1 MITID
6 NFCCHPYSVR
16 QITEFGWR
24 KYKFKSI
31 FLKGVNMKTRSGLK
45 IINIIVAVFLLLGLF
60 IGSSMSVTANSN
72 LGSPADIASELM
84 ANDRAVGV
92 VEVDGLVTSN
102 TADDVTAITLTGH
115 TTGTGENR
123 LMLVGVSWNCG
134 GSDIP
139 ITSVEFAYGDPVQ
152 TLTLEAVITHEQEG
166 QGSPVGSRFAAIYAT
181 VDSEGALVQPPAGV
195 SGTVTITFGSQVTY
209 GIVAGAVNFMG
220 VSLDDPLGIP
230 GSAGQTLGTEPSVTL
245 TGLAGTEL
253 IFDTAFLGSVSYT
266 LTPAIEQ
273 TELWNDTIGNAIG
286 AASIKPTDGN
296 ESVTMSW
303 TPSNET
309 TWILAAVPINPVVIP
324 EYTITASAGVN
335 GVIDPSG
342 DVTVL
347 EGDDQ
352 TFTITPDTNYVVD
365 DVLVDDVSVGA
376 VTEYTFS
383 NVTADHTIEASFK
396 LVEYTI
402 TATAGVGGS
411 IDPSGEVLVAY
422 GGNQTFTITPNT
434 GYLISDVLVDEVSVG
449 DVTEYT
455 FTNVTS
461 DHTIEASFELI
472 EYTITATAG
481 LGGSIA
487 PLGDVIVAYGGEQ
500 TFTITPDVDYQVSD
514 VLVDDVSVGAVT
526 EYTFTNVTADHTIE
540 AVFEP
545 IVYEYYLPIIYNG
558 N

>member
-1 MITID
+1 
-6 NFCCHPYSVR
+6 
-16 QITEFGWR
+16 
-24 KYKFKSI
+24 
-31 FLKGVNMKTRSGLK
+31 MKTRSGLK
-45 IINIIVAVFLLLGLF
+45 NFNIIVAVFLLLGLF
-60 IGSSMSVTANSN
+60 IGSSVNVTANSI
-72 LGSPADIASELM
+72 LGNPEEIASDLM
-84 ANDRAVGV
+84 VNDRAVGE
-92 VEVDGLVTSN
+92 VEVDGLVTTN
-102 TADDVTAITLTGH
+102 TADDVTNITVAGH

-134 GSDIP
+134 GSDVP
-139 ITSVEFAYGDPVQ
+139 ITSVVFAYGDPVQ
-152 TLTLEAVITHEQEG
+152 TLALEEVITHEQEG
-166 QGSPVGSRFAAIYAT
+166 QGSPVGSRYAAIYGT
-181 VDSEGALVQPPAGV
+181 VDSEGALVQPPAGI
-195 SGTVTITFGSQVTY
+195 SGTVTITFSDQVTY
-209 GIVAGAVNFMG
+209 GIVAGAANFMG
-220 VSLDDPLGIP
+220 VNLDDPLGVP
-230 GSAGQTLGTEPSVTL
+230 VSAGETLGTEAGVTL
-245 TGLAGTEL
+245 TGLTGTEL

-266 LTPAIEQ
+266 LTPAVGQ

-286 AASIKPTDGN
+286 AASIKPADGS
-296 ESVTMSW
+296 ESITMNW
-303 TPSNET
+303 EPSNET
-309 TWILAAVPINPVVIP
+309 TWILTAVPINPVLIP
-324 EYTITASAGVN
+324 EYTITATAGAN
-335 GVIDPSG
+335 GSIDPSG
-342 DVTVL
+342 DVTIL

-352 TFTITPDTNYVVD
+352 TFTITPDTNYVVE

-383 NVTADHTIEASFK
+383 NVTADHTIEASFE

-411 IDPSGEVLVAY
+411 IDPAGDVLVAY
-422 GGNQTFTITPNT
+422 GGNQTFTITPET
-434 GYLISDVLVDEVSVG
+434 GYLVSDVLVDEVSVG

-455 FTNVTS
+455 FTNVMS

-487 PLGDVIVAYGGEQ
+487 PVGDVLVAYGGEQ
-500 TFTITPDVDYQVSD
+500 TFTITPDVDYQVED